1 MKSVWEQE
9 NSSKYDLSVIQ
20 FKILKSLVQ
29 GLKEKEI
36 AEDMHLSISSI
47 KYHKKQVYKLLEV
60 DNINKVIVKA
70 IKCGIVDLD
79 NINI

>member
-36 AEDMHLSISSI
+36 AENMHLSLSSI
-47 KYHKKQVYKLLEV
+47 KYHKKQVYKILEV